1 MIDEVEIEV
10 RGGTGGAGAATFRRE
25 KFVPK
30 GGPDGGTGGRG
41 GHVLTLANAQL
52 NTLRRYRRTRRLE
65 AADGRRGRSGNRTG
79 RDGED
84 LILEVPVGTSI
95 IRTGPDSQKDRLADL
110 SEDGMVALLARG
122 GNGGYGNMHF
132 RSATNRAPRVAQRG
146 APGRSLRL
154 RLELRLIADVGL
166 VGLPNAGKSTL
177 LDRLSNA
184 HPRIGAYPFT
194 TLEPNLGV
202 VRVGWEEFV
211 LADLPGLIEGAAD
224 GSGLGHEFLRHT
236 TRTRMLVHI
245 IDGGVEDVLGAFDLI
260 NRELAAYSASLAE
273 KPQIVVINKID
284 QPDVRA
290 REEAVR
296 AAFAARGQQLRWISA
311 AGGEGLEAL
320 AKDCLQEV
328 QAAPA
333 GIPKP
338 SPTAPVILRP
348 APDARRFWVEQ
359 EAPQTFRVCGEQT
372 ETFVGQ
378 MDMENLAAVE
388 EVYRWL
394 QRRGVTSALRRAGM
408 KAGDLVR
415 IGEAEW
421 EWEA

>member
-1 MIDEVEIEV
+1 MI
-10 RGGTGGAGAATFRRE
+10 
-25 KFVPK
+25 
-30 GGPDGGTGGRG
+30 
-41 GHVLTLANAQL
+41 
-52 NTLRRYRRTRRLE
+52 
-65 AADGRRGRSGNRTG
+65 
-79 RDGED
+79 
-84 LILEVPVGTSI
+84 
-95 IRTGPDSQKDRLADL
+95 
-110 SEDGMVALLARG
+110 ALLARG
-122 GNGGYGNMHF
+122 GSGGYGNMHF

-146 APGRSLRL
+146 APGRRLRL

-245 IDGGVEDVLGAFDLI
+245 IDGGVEDVLGTFDLI
-260 NRELAAYSASLAE
+260 NRELAAYSTALAE

-290 REEAVR
+290 REEEVARGLRSARTATALDLRRRRGGTGSARQGLPATGPSGPGRYYETATHRPGHSAARPRR
-296 AAFAARGQQLRWISA
+296 AAVLGGTRSASDLPCLRG
-311 AGGEGLEAL
+311 AGGNL
-320 AKDCLQEV
+320 C
-328 QAAPA
+328 
-333 GIPKP
+333 
-338 SPTAPVILRP
+338 
-348 APDARRFWVEQ
+348 
-359 EAPQTFRVCGEQT
+359 
-372 ETFVGQ
+372 GQ
-378 MDMENLAAVE
+378 MDMENIAAVE
-388 EVYRWL
+388 EIYRWL
-394 QRRGVTSALRRAGM
+394 QRRGVTTALRRAGM
-408 KAGDLVR
+408 TAGDLVR